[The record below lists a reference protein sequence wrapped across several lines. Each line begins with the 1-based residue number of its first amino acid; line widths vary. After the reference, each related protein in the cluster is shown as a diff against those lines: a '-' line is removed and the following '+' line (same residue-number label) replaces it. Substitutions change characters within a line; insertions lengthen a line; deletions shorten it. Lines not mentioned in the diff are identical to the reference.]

1 MNARSSRRP
10 WQIFIGLLVIALVVL
25 FGAPKAAVAM
35 PFFMNDTTDI
45 VDMDSAMKIY
55 FTDPIVNNV
64 VTDTELLS
72 VFLEDNNVQIE
83 TTTGGRYIETAQY
96 FQLPAGVGFRAHGEY
111 IPVPDGP
118 QIVNSRIYLK
128 KVQAVSEMEGDV
140 MERVRT
146 NIGAYVDWMER
157 ALPDILIRL
166 NDTIDRAL
174 LGYGNGAL
182 ARIDPAWDAVGQPT
196 TIPINRSFGV
206 TGWTMATKNFLQGMR
221 IVASADADSD
231 PLRNA
236 GAGQSA
242 KVTDVNRAD
251 QEITVDA
258 VPAAWA
264 DNDFLFPGD
273 SAGHSGQTA
282 AGDDREIMGLAGMV
296 DDGSIL
302 PTFQNLLRSSYRLWQ
317 GLLIDGTAGDF
328 ASGVLSEDVFVYA
341 DDEVSET
348 GAGRPNLIVTSR
360 AGARSYWRDLRA
372 DRSLNDPRAYEG
384 GKGPLTVQLSDRK
397 IPIKVARKMPPELA
411 YMLQTDTFRRWQ
423 VDNGKWDDKTGAI
436 WNRVTDG
443 TGRKD
448 AFYAVYNW
456 YLQTG
461 NIAPAKNVRILTAAA

>member
-1 MNARSSRRP
+1 MRTFTRSRWGS
-10 WQIFIGLLVIALVVL
+10 LVVL
-25 FGAPKAAVAM
+25 ALLAGLTFLIGAPAAVLAM
-35 PFFMNDTTDI
+35 PIMTGEITDV
-45 VDMDSAMKIY
+45 VDMDSAMKIF

-72 VFLEDNNVQIE
+72 VFLEDNNVQVE

-111 IPVPDGP
+111 IPEPDGP
-118 QIVNSRIYLK
+118 IIVNSRVYLK
-128 KVQAVSEMEGDV
+128 KVQGVVEMEGDV
-140 MERVRT
+140 MERVRG
-146 NIGAYVDWMER
+146 NMGAYIDWMER
-157 ALPDILIRL
+157 ALPDLLTRL

-182 ARIDPAWDAVGQPT
+182 ARIDAAWDAVGQPT
-196 TIPINRSFGV
+196 TIPVDRTFGV
-206 TGWTMATKNFLQGMR
+206 TGWTNAWLAFLQGMR

-236 GAGQSA
+236 GAGQDA
-242 KVTDVNRAD
+242 KITDVNPATS
-251 QEITVDA
+251 EITVDA

-264 DNDFLFPGD
+264 DNDFLFTGD
-273 SAGHSGQTA
+273 GAGHSGQTA

-296 DDGSIL
+296 DDGGIL

-317 GLLIDGTAGDF
+317 AVEVDGTTGDF
-328 ASGVLSEDVFVYA
+328 SSGVLSEDVFVFA
-341 DDEVSET
+341 DDECFVL
-348 GAGRPNLIVTSR
+348 GGGRPNLIVTSR
-360 AGARSYWRDLRA
+360 QGARSYWRELKQDRVFNDRA
-372 DRSLNDPRAYEG
+372 QEG
-384 GKGPLTVQLSDRK
+384 GKGPMSVQLADRRL
-397 IPIKVARKMPPELA
+397 PIKVARKMPPEVA
-411 YMLQTDTFRRWQ
+411 YMLQTDTFKRWQ
-423 VDNGKWDDKTGAI
+423 LDSGKWDDKTGAI

-461 NIAPAKNVRILTAAA
+461 CLAPRKNVRILTAAA

>member
-1 MNARSSRRP
+1 MRTMLRSR
-10 WQIFIGLLVIALVVL
+10 WANVLLLAILAGLTFLI
-25 FGAPKAAVAM
+25 GAPAAVLAM
-35 PFFMNDTTDI
+35 PIMTGEITDV
-45 VDMDSAMKIY
+45 VDMDSAMKIF

-72 VFLEDNNVQIE
+72 VFLEDNNVQVE

-111 IPVPDGP
+111 IPEPDGP
-118 QIVNSRIYLK
+118 IIVNSRVYLK
-128 KVQAVSEMEGDV
+128 KVQGVVEMEGDV
-140 MERVRT
+140 MERVRG
-146 NIGAYVDWMER
+146 NMGAYIDWMER
-157 ALPDILIRL
+157 ALPDLLTRL

-182 ARIDPAWDAVGQPT
+182 ARIDAAWDAVGQPT
-196 TIPINRSFGV
+196 TIPVDRTFGV
-206 TGWTMATKNFLQGMR
+206 TGWTNAWLAFLQGMR

-236 GAGQSA
+236 GAGQDA
-242 KVTDVNRAD
+242 KITDVNPATS
-251 QEITVDA
+251 EITVDA

-264 DNDFLFPGD
+264 DNDFLFTGD
-273 SAGHSGQTA
+273 GAGHSGQTA

-296 DDGSIL
+296 DDGGIL

-317 GLLIDGTAGDF
+317 AVEVDGTTGDF
-328 ASGVLSEDVFVYA
+328 SSGVLSEDVFVFA
-341 DDEVSET
+341 DDECFVL
-348 GAGRPNLIVTSR
+348 GGGRPNLIVTSR
-360 AGARSYWRDLRA
+360 QGARSYWRELKQDRVFNDRA
-372 DRSLNDPRAYEG
+372 QEG
-384 GKGPLTVQLSDRK
+384 GKGPMSVQLADRRL
-397 IPIKVARKMPPELA
+397 PIKVARKMPPEVA
-411 YMLQTDTFRRWQ
+411 YMLQTDTFKRWQ
-423 VDNGKWDDKTGAI
+423 LDSGKWDDKTGAI

-461 NIAPAKNVRILTAAA
+461 CLAPRKNVRILTAAA